1 MLFLHEV
8 HKVVGPKERD
18 FEAAIRTELRAILD
32 ADDNARLLWYLHQAH
47 GTGPAYTV
55 VTITAYADA
64 AAWHNMAIRFHAGD
78 LRGFANELDQLRH
91 GVTGK
96 LLLPTRFSPME
107 SVDFANLVDDVEHEP
122 TLFMEDTGWPFD
134 GMLDEYYRLLGELY
148 APMLK
153 GSKLLELQAAFQTA
167 YGTGRRSEIV
177 LWQKI
182 LDHQG
187 LLKLLEMEPPHAYPE
202 DSWMVQALKVRD
214 QWESRLLRTAPWSP
228 LY

>member
-18 FEAAIRTELRAILD
+18 FEAAIRDELRAILGV
-32 ADDNARLLWYLHQAH
+32 DDRARLLWYLHQAH

-55 VTITAYADA
+55 ITITAFSDA
-64 AAWHNMAIRFHAGD
+64 AAWHDMAVRFHAGD
-78 LRGFANELDQLRH
+78 LRGFASELDQLRH

-96 LLLPTRFSPME
+96 LLLPTRWSPME
-107 SVDFANLVDDVEHEP
+107 PPDMAALNQPVEHEP
-122 TLFMEDTGWPFD
+122 TLYMEDTGWPHD
-134 GMLDEYYRLLGELY
+134 GMLDDYYQLLGDLY

-153 GSKLLELQAAFQTA
+153 GSKLLELQAAFQPA
-167 YGTGRRSEIV
+167 YGTGRRAEII

-187 LLKLLEMEPPHAYPE
+187 LLKLLESEPPHAYPE
-202 DSWMVQALKVRD
+202 ESWMVQALKVRD

-228 LY
+228 LA